1 MIGLTLASQSSA
13 RKKILRDAGIEFQ
26 AIASNV
32 DEQAEKTRLLA
43 AGATPAD
50 IAEALARAKALD
62 IAAHTPGWVIGADQ
76 TLEFQGV
83 TYDKVESLA
92 AARERLAMLSGHMHL
107 LQTATA
113 VARDGQIVWRNLTTC
128 RLTMRRF
135 SDAYLDSYLDRNMPG
150 ILSSVGW
157 LNEVFG
163 LCRSIQAAW
172 RTNEAGTATPILLEI
187 IRVSLPKPI
196 SRSRLY

>member
-150 ILSSVGW
+150 ILSTVGCYQVEGEGVQLFEDMQGGYFDIMGLSV
-157 LNEVFG
+157 
-163 LCRSIQAAW
+163 
-172 RTNEAGTATPILLEI
+172 LELFTFL
-187 IRVSLPKPI
+187 RGEGVLQ
-196 SRSRLY
+196 R

>member
-43 AGATPAD
+43 AGTTPAD

-150 ILSSVGW
+150 ILSSVGCYQVEGEGVQ
-157 LNEVFG
+157 LFEDMQGGYFDIMG
-163 LCRSIQAAW
+163 LSV
-172 RTNEAGTATPILLEI
+172 LELFTFL
-187 IRVSLPKPI
+187 RGEGVLQ
-196 SRSRLY
+196 R

>member
-150 ILSSVGW
+150 ILSSVGCYQVEGEGVQ
-157 LNEVFG
+157 LFEDMQGGYFDIMG
-163 LCRSIQAAW
+163 LSV
-172 RTNEAGTATPILLEI
+172 LELFTFL
-187 IRVSLPKPI
+187 RGEGVLQ
-196 SRSRLY
+196 R